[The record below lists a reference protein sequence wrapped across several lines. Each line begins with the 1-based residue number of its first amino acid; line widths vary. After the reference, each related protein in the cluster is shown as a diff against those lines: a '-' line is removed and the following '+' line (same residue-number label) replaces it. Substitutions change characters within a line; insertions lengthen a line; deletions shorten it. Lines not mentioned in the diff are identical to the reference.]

1 MKHLI
6 AAIAIALLSACSDKS
21 PVAPVRVV
29 DTLYI
34 SGAMPGDTLAMS
46 GVDTGTI
53 LFASTTGGGDIWLRV
68 DSSAVDTA
76 RKLYTTIYCK
86 FTWGWVTLPFLGIG
100 YDMANRTMIIVS
112 KGGPSSG
119 GKYRLPWVRK

>member
-6 AAIAIALLSACSDKS
+6 IIAIIALLTACSDKS
-21 PVAPVRVV
+21 PVAPVHTV

-34 SGAMPGDTLAMS
+34 SGAMPSDTMAMS

-53 LFASTTGGGDIWLRV
+53 LFATTFGSGEIWLRV
-68 DSSAVDTA
+68 DTSAVDTA
-76 RKLYTTIYCK
+76 RKLYNLIYCQ
-86 FTWGWVTLPFLGIG
+86 FTWGWVTLPFVGSC
-100 YDMANRTMIIVS
+100 YDMANHATIIVS